1 MGPCLNLQIK
11 TYRHCLLICQDCQ
24 WIQRHCR
31 IHPGIKRQKSSIMP
45 LRVPQANLNIHG
57 SSFVGVSTRPSR
69 SWPENALTA
78 LDMTVSMTFNNFE
91 FPNSKHVRVSISY
104 FVNMIRAASFLF
116 QVWPWKL
123 VFWSDHTDIFYEN
136 VGLQGVSHC
145 LGNDNI
151 SPCWIWI
158 QND

>member
-1 MGPCLNLQIK
+1 
-11 TYRHCLLICQDCQ
+11 
-24 WIQRHCR
+24 
-31 IHPGIKRQKSSIMP
+31 MP

-116 QVWPWKL
+116 QV
-123 VFWSDHTDIFYEN
+123 
-136 VGLQGVSHC
+136 
-145 LGNDNI
+145 
-151 SPCWIWI
+151 
-158 QND
+158 